1 MNTHSLLPLLSFPL
15 LPSPSH
21 LFTTTPL
28 PPLILPLP
36 FRLSLLLHSVL
47 PIVVALEV
55 IRNETESATLAFRID
70 EAAPLVL
77 LRNLQWFYVADLGSD
92 PYVGQEITNLT
103 TRTTGS
109 ALIFSDFTNMRYIN
123 LTIVQRGSTV
133 SGETDQGRYFL
144 VATNPAG
151 VSFAYIDLLTQV
163 SRDIQM
169 IGEVSVFT
177 FRVLKYKNNDL
188 AAFTHNLDSN

>member
-1 MNTHSLLPLLSFPL
+1 MVPLASGQ
-15 LPSPSH
+15 
-21 LFTTTPL
+21 
-28 PPLILPLP
+28 
-36 FRLSLLLHSVL
+36 
-47 PIVVALEV
+47 EV

-70 EAAPLVL
+70 EAVPPVL
-77 LRNLQWFYVADLGSD
+77 LQDLQWFYVADLGSD
-92 PYVGQEITNLT
+92 PYAGQAITNLT
-103 TRTTGS
+103 TWTTGS
-109 ALIFSDFTNMRYIN
+109 TLTFSNFANMRYIN
-123 LTIVQRGSTV
+123 LTIVQHGSAV

-177 FRVLKYKNNDL
+177 F
-188 AAFTHNLDSN
+188 

>member
-1 MNTHSLLPLLSFPL
+1 MIPLAPDQ
-15 LPSPSH
+15 
-21 LFTTTPL
+21 
-28 PPLILPLP
+28 
-36 FRLSLLLHSVL
+36 
-47 PIVVALEV
+47 EV
-55 IRNETESATLAFRID
+55 IRAETESATLAFRID

-77 LRNLQWFYVADLGSD
+77 LQNLQWFYVADLGSD
-92 PYVGQEITNLT
+92 PYAGQEITNLT

>member
-1 MNTHSLLPLLSFPL
+1 MIPLAPDQ
-15 LPSPSH
+15 
-21 LFTTTPL
+21 
-28 PPLILPLP
+28 
-36 FRLSLLLHSVL
+36 
-47 PIVVALEV
+47 EV
-55 IRNETESATLAFRID
+55 IRAETESATLGFRID
-70 EAAPLVL
+70 EAVPLVL
-77 LRNLQWFYVADLGSD
+77 LQNLQWFYVADLGSD
-92 PYVGQEITNLT
+92 PYAGQEITNLT

-123 LTIVQRGSTV
+123 LTIVQRGSAV

-177 FRVLKYKNNDL
+177 FRVLKYKNNNL
-188 AAFTHNLDSN
+188 AAFTHH

>member
-1 MNTHSLLPLLSFPL
+1 MT
-15 LPSPSH
+15 
-21 LFTTTPL
+21 
-28 PPLILPLP
+28 
-36 FRLSLLLHSVL
+36 
-47 PIVVALEV
+47 
-55 IRNETESATLAFRID
+55 RNETESATLAFRID
-70 EAAPLVL
+70 EAVPLVL
-77 LRNLQWFYVADLGSD
+77 LQNLRWFYVADLGSD
-92 PYVGQEITNLT
+92 PYDNGQEITNLT

-151 VSFAYIDLLTQV
+151 VSSAYIDLLTQV

-177 FRVLKYKNNDL
+177 FRVLKYINNNL

>member
-1 MNTHSLLPLLSFPL
+1 MVPLAPGQ
-15 LPSPSH
+15 
-21 LFTTTPL
+21 
-28 PPLILPLP
+28 
-36 FRLSLLLHSVL
+36 
-47 PIVVALEV
+47 EV
-55 IRNETESATLAFRID
+55 IRVETESATLAFRID
-70 EAAPLVL
+70 EAVPLVL
-77 LRNLQWFYVADLGSD
+77 LQNLRWFYVADLGSD

-109 ALIFSDFTNMRYIN
+109 TLIFSDFTNMRYIN

-169 IGEVSVFT
+169 IGEVSVLLSKF
-177 FRVLKYKNNDL
+177 
-188 AAFTHNLDSN
+188 SNIKIILLLLLTI

>member
-1 MNTHSLLPLLSFPL
+1 MNSHSLLPFLSFPL
-15 LPSPSH
+15 LPSPSQ

-28 PPLILPLP
+28 SSLILPLP
-36 FRLSLLLHSVL
+36 FLLSLLHSVP
-47 PIVVALEV
+47 PIVVPLAV

-70 EAAPLVL
+70 EAVPLVL
-77 LRNLQWFYVADLGSD
+77 LQNLRWFYVADLGSD

-109 ALIFSDFTNMRYIN
+109 TLIFSDFTNMRYIN

-169 IGEVSVFT
+169 IGEVSVLLSKF
-177 FRVLKYKNNDL
+177 
-188 AAFTHNLDSN
+188 SNIKIILLLLLTI